1 MSEAVL
7 RVEGLQSE
15 FRIGGQWYPA
25 VRDFSLAVEAN
36 ETVAVVGESGSGK
49 SVTALSILGL
59 LPAVGARI
67 AKDSVLFGGRN
78 LVSSKEAELARLR
91 GDAIDR
97 IFQEPMPSPH
107 PPLTGGKHNREVT
120 HKHTA
125 APRL

>member
-7 RVEGLQSE
+7 RVEGWQSE
-15 FRIGGQWYPA
+15 FSIGGQGYPA

-67 AKDSVLFGGRN
+67 AKGSVLFGGRN
-78 LVSSKEAELARLR
+78 LVDLTEAELARLR
-91 GDAIDR
+91 GDAIAM
-97 IFQEPMPSPH
+97 IFQEPMTSLNPTMTVGDKVGRSEERTSE
-107 PPLTGGKHNREVT
+107 LQ
-120 HKHTA
+120 
-125 APRL
+125 